1 MKCIEELGTVLDVNV
16 TQSHQTPMVLES
28 DTVSICLS
36 VSLCNFLTPELYSL
50 LQDVIHIF
58 FSLHAALKSC
68 LENY

>member
-1 MKCIEELGTVLDVNV
+1 MKCVEAPGTFLDVSV
-16 TQSHQTPMVLES
+16 AQQTMVLKS